1 MIRQFLKS
9 IPENKFYFYVDLTS
23 KQGILNSLS
32 VSIQEQLKENL
43 KFSEFDEFLKY
54 IESKSEKDRF
64 LLVIDEFQRFLDV
77 APEFITKLQNFWDSR
92 LKNNKIMIILVGSS
106 IGMIQKIINSK
117 AGALYGRGTKIKIS
131 PFKYSDF
138 RLMFKEL
145 SEEEMV
151 QSVRLNIGNL
161 LFTKFGH
168 FA

>member
-1 MIRQFLKS
+1 MIVVYGRRRVGKTELIRQFLKS

-131 PFKYSDF
+131 
-138 RLMFKEL
+138 
-145 SEEEMV
+145 
-151 QSVRLNIGNL
+151 I
-161 LFTKFGH
+161 
-168 FA
+168 